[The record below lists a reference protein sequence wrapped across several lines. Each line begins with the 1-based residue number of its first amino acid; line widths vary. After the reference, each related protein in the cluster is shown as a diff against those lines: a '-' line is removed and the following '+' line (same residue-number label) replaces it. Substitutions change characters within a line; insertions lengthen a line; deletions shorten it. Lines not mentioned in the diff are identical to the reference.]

1 MGSRGRKEPAV
12 LVEVIPS
19 RWDDDPISRSRALLT
34 GLAGTGGVSLEYA
47 ASGDGLH
54 FFLRSASADA
64 MRKAIAQLRPAYP
77 QASLIEV
84 AIEDRPHLDPAWR
97 AQEEEMAA
105 LELRL
110 SCGADLPLTCDW
122 RNRGDPL
129 RAALA
134 AASTLRDGERVV
146 CQLALAPV
154 PPGWADGLRSR
165 VLPRSDRVSQ
175 GRDAP
180 PTQEILPFLALF
192 AVGAIGLQGYRWYQ
206 AGDILPLVGA
216 GAAGLLGLPLAMG
229 LVARFLSGRQL
240 LDQGL
245 IEQKLADPAFATHA
259 RVLAFGSPGVSR
271 ERLGELV
278 AGVAAA
284 YQVYDHPA
292 GNGLRPRPWR
302 GDPTRPTV
310 RRRVLRR
317 PDILNAAELASLWH
331 LPDDPSGLPMAG
343 QASARRIVPAEEQVG
358 RGCRVG
364 VSVHQGRR
372 VPAYLPHGLLF
383 RNHLVVAKTRRGKS
397 TLLVHMASYL
407 MGRMAAG
414 REQLLLVVVD
424 PHQDLA
430 EAVLGIVPSGLED
443 RVTYL
448 NLADHERPVGLN
460 LLDVALFPSR
470 DRTAENVVTMLH
482 RLWPDNWGPRMEG
495 ALRAALLSLHEANQ
509 ARPREEQYTLLDV
522 VPTLSSADFREEVLK
537 QVPDRTL
544 WAWWRDNYDRLG
556 RTLQQ
561 QTANPVTTKVGRFL
575 VTEAARLVLGQ
586 PHSTFDPRSLLRE
599 GGVLVV
605 NSAVGL
611 LGEGGAALV
620 GATVLNLLGL
630 LVEEQVALPP
640 AQRSRLVAL
649 IDESSTLGAAD
660 YPRMLS
666 ELGKYGATF
675 VLVTQSLAKLDA
687 IDEALRPTVFS
698 NIDGLTVFQVSAQ
711 DARCLAPELGDGL
724 EVADLTALEDFECYA
739 RWWADGRR
747 LPTFSLRLDPPP
759 NVDRARLLA
768 VARRSAERFGRPRQ
782 DIAKEI
788 EEALVRRGV
797 TVAPSGQARTT
808 EGSAQQGDQEITN
821 DTQPTAKQ
829 NPKVKGRSEKRDRR

>member
-1 MGSRGRKEPAV
+1 MGSRRRREPAL
-12 LVEVIPS
+12 LVEVTPS
-19 RWDDDPISRSRALLT
+19 RWDDDPIARSRALLT
-34 GLAGTGGVSLEYA
+34 GLAGAAGVSLEYA
-47 ASGDGLH
+47 ASGDGLR
-54 FFLRSASADA
+54 FYVRAASASA
-64 MRKAIAQLRPAYP
+64 MQQTIAQIRAAYP
-77 QASLIEV
+77 QAGLTEV
-84 AIEDRPHLDPAWR
+84 AIAEQPHLDPALR
-97 AQEEEMAA
+97 AHGEEMTA

-110 SCGADLPLTCDW
+110 SRGADLPLTCDW

-134 AASTLRDGERVV
+134 IASALRDGERIV
-146 CQLALAPV
+146 CQVVLGPA
-154 PPGWADGLRSR
+154 PPGWADGLRT
-165 VLPRSDRVSQ
+165 RSATGRRSQ

-180 PTQEILPFLALF
+180 PMQEILPFLALF
-192 AVGAIGLQGYRWYQ
+192 GMGAVGLQGYRWYQ
-206 AGDILPLVGA
+206 AGDLLPLVGA
-216 GAAGLLGLPLAMG
+216 GVAGLLGLPLAIAM
-229 LVARFLSGRQL
+229 VARFLSGRQL
-240 LDQGL
+240 LDRDL
-245 IEQKLADPAFATHA
+245 IEQKLTHPALAVHL
-259 RVLAFGSPGVSR
+259 RVLAFGPADASQ
-271 ERLGELV
+271 ERLAHLAEC
-278 AGVAAA
+278 VAAA
-284 YQVYDHPA
+284 YRAYDHPA
-292 GNGLRPRPWR
+292 GNGLRPRPWW
-302 GDPTRPTV
+302 GDPTRPAAPT
-310 RRRVLRR
+310 RLLRR
-317 PDILNAAELASLWH
+317 PDVLNAAELAGLWH
-331 LPDDPSGLPMAG
+331 LPDDPSGLPLASRS
-343 QASARRIVPAEEQVG
+343 SARRIVPANDEVG

-364 VSVHQGRR
+364 VSAHQGRR

-407 MGRMAAG
+407 MDRLAAG
-414 REQLLLVVVD
+414 RERLLLVVVD

-430 EAVLGIVPSGLED
+430 EAVLGVVPAALQE

-448 NLADHERPVGLN
+448 NLADGERPVGLN

-509 ARPREEQYTLLDV
+509 ARPREGQYTLLDV

-537 QVPDRTL
+537 QVVDRAL
-544 WAWWRDNYDRLG
+544 WAWWRDNYDRLA
-556 RTLQQ
+556 RSLQQ

-575 VTEAARLVLGQ
+575 VTEASRLVLGQ
-586 PHSTFDPRSLLRE
+586 PRSTFDPRALLRE

-630 LVEEQVALPP
+630 VAEEQVALPP
-640 AQRSRLVAL
+640 AQRGRLVAL
-649 IDESSTLGAAD
+649 VDESSTLGAAD

-666 ELGKYGATF
+666 ELGKYGASF

-711 DARCLAPELGDGL
+711 DARYLAPELGGGL
-724 EVADLTALEDFECYA
+724 EVDDLTSLDDFECYA

-747 LPTFSLRLDPPP
+747 VPTFSLRLDPPP
-759 NVDRARLLA
+759 PVDRGRL
-768 VARRSAERFGRPRQ
+768 VALMRRSADRFGRPRE
-782 DIAKEI
+782 DVAKEI
-788 EEALVRRGV
+788 EDALVRRGV

-808 EGSAQQGDQEITN
+808 AATTQQVDREIPE
-821 DTQPTAKQ
+821 DTQPTAKH
-829 NPKVKGRSEKRDRR
+829 NPKTRARSEHRDRR

>member
-1 MGSRGRKEPAV
+1 MWRRSPNPPL
-12 LVEVIPS
+12 LVEVTPS
-19 RWDDDPISRSRALLT
+19 RWDDDPMSRSRALLT

-47 ASGDGLH
+47 ASGDGLR
-54 FFLRSASADA
+54 FYLRAASADA

-97 AQEEEMAA
+97 AQGEEMAA

-110 SCGADLPLTCDW
+110 SRGADLPLTCDW

-134 AASTLRDGERVV
+134 AASTLRDGERIV
-146 CQLALAPV
+146 CQLVLAPA

-165 VLPRSDRVSQ
+165 LATRPTRVSQ
-175 GRDAP
+175 ARDAP

-192 AVGAIGLQGYRWYQ
+192 GIGAIGLQGYRWYQ
-206 AGDILPLVGA
+206 AGDILPLVGI
-216 GAAGLLGLPLAMG
+216 GAAGLLGLPLVMA
-229 LVARFLSGRQL
+229 LVARFMSGRQL
-240 LDQGL
+240 LDQDL
-245 IEQKLADPAFATHA
+245 IEEKLAYPGFAVHV
-259 RVLAFGSPGVSR
+259 RVLAFGPPGVSK
-271 ERLGELV
+271 ERLSEL
-278 AGVAAA
+278 AASTAAA
-284 YQVYDHPA
+284 YQAYDHPA
-292 GNGLRPRPWR
+292 GNGLRLRPWR
-302 GDPTRPTV
+302 GDPTQPAVPKRL
-310 RRRVLRR
+310 LRR
-317 PDILNAAELASLWH
+317 PDILNAAELAGLWH
-331 LPDDPSGLPMAG
+331 LPDETSGLPMAS
-343 QASARRIVPAEEQVG
+343 QAAARRIVPANEEVA

-383 RNHLVVAKTRRGKS
+383 RNQLVVAKTRRGKS
-397 TLLVHMASYL
+397 TLLVHIASYL
-407 MGRMAAG
+407 MERMAAG
-414 REQLLLVVVD
+414 RERLLLVVVD

-430 EAVLGIVPSGLED
+430 EAVLGSVPSALED

-537 QVPDRTL
+537 QVPDRAL

-556 RTLQQ
+556 RSLQQ

-586 PHSTFDPRSLLRE
+586 SRSTFDPRSLLRD

-630 LVEEQVALPP
+630 VAEEQVALPP
-640 AQRSRLVAL
+640 AQRRRLVAL
-649 IDESSTLGAAD
+649 VDESSTLGAAD

-666 ELGKYGATF
+666 ELSKYGASF
-675 VLVTQSLAKLDA
+675 VLVAQSLAKLDA
-687 IDEALRPTVFS
+687 IDDALRPTVFS

-711 DARCLAPELGDGL
+711 DARYLAPELGGGL
-724 EVADLTALEDFECYA
+724 EVDDLTALDDFDCYA

-759 NVDRARLLA
+759 PFDLGRILA
-768 VARRSAERFGRPRQ
+768 TAARSAERFGRPREAV
-782 DIAKEI
+782 AKQI
-788 EEALVRRGV
+788 EDALVRRGV
-797 TVAPSGQARTT
+797 NVKQAGQASATT
-808 EGSAQQGDQEITN
+808 QTAQQGDQKITD

-829 NPKVKGRSEKRDRR
+829 NPRTRGRSENRDRR

>member
-1 MGSRGRKEPAV
+1 MGSRGHREPPV
-12 LVEVIPS
+12 LVEVTPS
-19 RWDDDPISRSRALLT
+19 RWDEDPMSRSRAFIA
-34 GLAGTGGVSLEYA
+34 GLAGSGGLSLEYA
-47 ASGDGLH
+47 ASGDGLR
-54 FFLRSASADA
+54 FYLRAASADA
-64 MRKAIAQLRPAYP
+64 MRHAIAQLRAAYP
-77 QASLIEV
+77 QARLTEV
-84 AIEDRPHLDPAWR
+84 AIAERPHLDPAWR
-97 AQEEEMAA
+97 AQGEEMAA

-110 SCGADLPLTCDW
+110 SRGADLPLTSDW
-122 RNRGDPL
+122 RHRGDPL

-146 CQLALAPV
+146 CQLVLAPA

-165 VLPRSDRVSQ
+165 SATQSARGSP

-180 PTQEILPFLALF
+180 PTQEMLPFLALF
-192 AVGAIGLQGYRWYQ
+192 GIGAIGLQGYRWYQ
-206 AGDILPLVGA
+206 AGDILTLVGA
-216 GAAGLLGLPLAMG
+216 GAASLLGLPLSMA
-229 LVARFLSGRQL
+229 LAARFLSGRQP
-240 LDQGL
+240 LDQDL
-245 IEQKLADPAFATHA
+245 IEQKLAYPAFAAHL
-259 RVLAFGSPGVSR
+259 RVLAFGPTGVSP
-271 ERLGELV
+271 ERLSELAAST
-278 AGVAAA
+278 AGA
-284 YQVYDHPA
+284 YQAYDHPA

-302 GDPTRPTV
+302 GDPRWPSV
-310 RRRVLRR
+310 PNGLLHR
-317 PDILNAAELASLWH
+317 PDILNAAELAGLWH
-331 LPDDPSGLPMAG
+331 LPDDPSGLPLAS
-343 QASARRIVPAEEQVG
+343 QAAARRIVPAEEHVA

-397 TLLVHMASYL
+397 TLLLHMASYL
-407 MGRMAAG
+407 MERMAAG
-414 REQLLLVVVD
+414 RERLLLVVVD

-430 EAVLGIVPSGLED
+430 EAVLGIVPAGLED
-443 RVTYL
+443 HVTYL
-448 NLADHERPVGLN
+448 NLADHERPIGLN

-495 ALRAALLSLHEANQ
+495 ALRAALLSLLEANQ

-522 VPTLSSADFREEVLK
+522 VPLLSSSDFREEVLK
-537 QVPDRTL
+537 QVPDRAL
-544 WAWWRDNYDRLG
+544 WSWWRDNYDRLG
-556 RTLQQ
+556 RALQQ

-586 PHSTFDPRSLLRE
+586 SCSTFDPRSMLRH

-630 LVEEQVALPP
+630 VVEGQVALPS
-640 AQRSRLVAL
+640 ARRSRLVAL
-649 IDESSTLGAAD
+649 VDESSTLGAAD

-666 ELGKYGATF
+666 ELGKYGASF

-687 IDEALRPTVFS
+687 IDDALRPTIFS

-711 DARCLAPELGDGL
+711 DARYLAPELGGSL
-724 EVADLTALEDFECYA
+724 EVEDLTALDDFECYA

-747 LPTFSLRLDPPP
+747 LPAFSLRLDPPP
-759 NVDRARLLA
+759 PLDRARLLA
-768 VARRSAERFGRPRQ
+768 TAARSAERFGRPRAEV
-782 DIAKEI
+782 AKEI
-788 EEALVRRGV
+788 EDALVRRGAN
-797 TVAPSGQARTT
+797 VAPSGQATKVKVAQ
-808 EGSAQQGDQEITN
+808 EGVDEAPD
-821 DTQPTAKQ
+821 DTQPTARQ
-829 NPKVKGRSEKRDRR
+829 DPKVRRRSEHRDRR